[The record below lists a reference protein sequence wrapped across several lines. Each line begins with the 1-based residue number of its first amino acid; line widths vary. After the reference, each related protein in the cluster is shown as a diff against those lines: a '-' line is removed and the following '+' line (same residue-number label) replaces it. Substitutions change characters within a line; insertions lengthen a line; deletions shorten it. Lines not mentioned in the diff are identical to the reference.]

1 MPQKKSKHYFLLYFF
16 LILSIHPLYICKKK
30 IPNKGIWE
38 FPSSR
43 VPSLKSPNQ
52 KHSKYIQRQTWEKW
66 LSKIWVTIEIKK
78 HTNDKYCA
86 MPQIFLAY
94 CSTELKIGNT
104 SRRSTHTAAQWRQP
118 NIKLRPSKHVTTSTD
133 PQICNATKA
142 DFICSCLEPPP
153 EVL

>member
-1 MPQKKSKHYFLLYFF
+1 MPKKKIKTLLSTIPF
-16 LILSIHPLYICKKK
+16 LILSIHPLYICEKKK
-30 IPNKGIWE
+30 PNKGIWE

-66 LSKIWVTIEIKK
+66 LSKIWVTVEIKK

-94 CSTELKIGNT
+94 CSTELKMETQATGAHIQQRNGDNQ
-104 SRRSTHTAAQWRQP
+104 RS
-118 NIKLRPSKHVTTSTD
+118 N
-133 PQICNATKA
+133 
-142 DFICSCLEPPP
+142 
-153 EVL
+153 